1 VASNLQC
8 CPPRITAFISH
19 EAQTHPLPRARFEL
33 RFHFGIW
40 VIPAYSPARDWVEKH
55 YTTNTVRQDERIFL
69 GHNYSGDYAN
79 IVSYHKGISLREIVD
94 QTPFKDRTVSVI
106 IMRPR
111 WMGQDI
117 VIKPTEKV
125 EFEVKP
131 LDVVWIY
138 DQTPIF

>member
-1 VASNLQC
+1 
-8 CPPRITAFISH
+8 
-19 EAQTHPLPRARFEL
+19 
-33 RFHFGIW
+33 
-40 VIPAYSPARDWVEKH
+40 
-55 YTTNTVRQDERIFL
+55 L
-69 GHNYSGDYAN
+69 GTGS
-79 IVSYHKGISLREIVD
+79 SYHKGISLREIVD